1 MELPVREKEGI
12 YAMNLKMFA
21 DGVCC
26 FFVGLRRF
34 YSDRSLMKYCII
46 PFLLM
51 SGGMFLLFVFA
62 VGMAFRLAK
71 TVESWIS
78 SLPEWISWASRA
90 VSVVAVSG
98 AAVAAFVAAVLILL
112 VFYETF
118 AGPFFDSLIRC
129 YEKKY
134 HGVDLKE
141 VSFKR
146 SFLFFRESCRYNVHT
161 LLLSGVLLI
170 AACLIPVAGHC
181 LVAAVAGYRLGV
193 AYILPTG
200 FQKDKSVREQLELLA
215 GKKSAVFGF
224 GITVYLLFLLPPFV
238 SIFLLPGMI
247 LGGTEVIHLVEEN

>member
-1 MELPVREKEGI
+1 
-12 YAMNLKMFA
+12 MNLKMFA

-51 SGGMFLLFVFA
+51 SGGMFLLFAFA
-62 VGMAFRLAK
+62 VGMAFRLVKA
-71 TVESWIS
+71 VESWMS
-78 SLPEWISWASRA
+78 SLPEWINWASRV

-112 VFYETF
+112 VFYEMF

-134 HGVDLKE
+134 HGIDLKE
-141 VSFKR
+141 VPFKR
-146 SFLFFRESCRYNVHT
+146 SLRFLRDSFCYSINT
-161 LLLSGVLLI
+161 LLISGAVLI
-170 AACLIPVAGHC
+170 VSFLIPLVGPC
-181 LVAAVAGYRLGV
+181 LVGAVAGYRLGV
-193 AYILPTG
+193 TYMLPTG
-200 FQKDKSVREQLELLA
+200 FLKNRTVREQLELLA

-247 LGGTEVIHLVEEN
+247 LGGTEVMHLVEEN